1 MWKKRYSRE
10 KIVDKYKLIYI
21 PLIISIVA
29 IMLMSILGYYVSK
42 SMLIDQV
49 EQSGLNLANQV
60 ARQVKGNK
68 ASLEAMEKTLDEKIE
83 ISSQVVLSEREN
95 LTEEK
100 LLELKEK
107 LNLDE
112 VHWIKSNGETIYSTH
127 DGYKDWIVPE
137 NHPLDLF
144 SKSEDRFM
152 VEKIRPDAEYGVPTK
167 YGAMKDEDG
176 TYVQIGIKAESIKKL
191 TNEFD
196 YQKILSDLERDKS
209 IKYAYILD
217 ESFNVLADVNT
228 ENRGLFYSKEDD
240 ASYKQEISKISSA
253 ILNEKTLEA
262 NGEKAMEIVYPMD
275 FNENHREYIVLGISM
290 ADVYDSIEK
299 MLLYS
304 LAVTAV
310 MSGIILW
317 TQNRNIIV
325 PVKSLHDN
333 IHKIDLERDISYRLP
348 ARERDT
354 FQGISHSINAILE
367 ESESYFLEL
376 EESRKEISESREII
390 SSAYQ
395 QLSASEE
402 ELRAQYDE
410 IQDYTMKLEEL
421 KKKYEIAIEGT
432 NSAVWEINI
441 EEETIY
447 FSKEFS
453 NIVGK
458 RVDEKDHLEDTLKDI
473 FGETSC
479 SQFMHEYELCRD
491 VGKDEFYIQLDYGED
506 FEKKKLLLQ
515 GKGIYK
521 DGELK
526 SISGIVIDVTKLKEQ
541 EDYIEYLAYHD
552 FLTGLPNRR
561 SLMKELEYELGYG
574 KRGALILLDL
584 DNFKEINDTMG
595 HIYGDKILRKIA
607 EKITELN
614 IENSTISRF
623 GGDEFLLMISED
635 IDARGVSRYADKI
648 IDVLKKDI
656 IISGEPEF
664 VSCSMGITL
673 YPTDGDDSG
682 QLIMNADMAMYSV
695 KNNGKSNYA
704 FFDKDMIV
712 QVQEKVDVEKQIR
725 DSVENDGFKLVYQ
738 PQVDV
743 KTGEISGF
751 EALIRLKDR
760 FISPGIFIPIAEES
774 DLIISL
780 GRFVTEE
787 AIRQLKEWKSK
798 GLSGKTIAINFSA
811 KQLKDEGYL
820 KFLRNK
826 LEHYGVGPGELEIE
840 ITESVFLE
848 KKDQPLKFLEEVRS
862 MGVRIALDDFGTGY
876 SSLSYLTFLPVNKI
890 KLDKSLSDRFLEL
903 ENIGVMDSLISLA
916 HSLNLEVI
924 AEGVEYMEQYKKL
937 KVGKCDRIQGYLFSK
952 PLEKEDA
959 ENIYNKNFLNE
970 N

>member
-1 MWKKRYSRE
+1 MWKSRYSRE

-29 IMLMSILGYYVSK
+29 IMLMSILGYYISK

-49 EQSGLNLANQV
+49 KNSGIKLADQV
-60 ARQVKGNK
+60 SRQVKGNN
-68 ASLEAMEKTLDEKIE
+68 ASLRAMEGALDEKIE
-83 ISSQVVLSEREN
+83 ISSQIVIAEREN
-95 LTEEK
+95 LSEEK
-100 LLELKEK
+100 LLEIQEQLG
-107 LNLDE
+107 LDE
-112 VHWIKSNGETIYSTH
+112 IHWIRRNGETIYSTH
-127 DGYKDWIVPE
+127 DGYKDWTVPE
-137 NHPLDLF
+137 NHPLDIF
-144 SKSEDRFM
+144 SKSEERFM
-152 VEKIRPDAEYGVPTK
+152 VERVRPDAEYGVLTK

-176 TYVQIGIKAESIKKL
+176 NYVQIGIRAESIREL
-191 TNEFD
+191 TNKFD
-196 YQKILSDLERDKS
+196 YQRILTDLEREDS
-209 IKYAYILD
+209 IEYAYILD
-217 ESFNVLADVNT
+217 ESFKVLADTDAEAVGT
-228 ENRGLFYSKEDD
+228 AYSGEKAVLE
-240 ASYKQEISKISSA
+240 KQEKSA
-253 ILNEKTLEA
+253 VSGAVLNEKTLA
-262 NGEKAMEIVYPMD
+262 STGEKIMEIVYPIEFD
-275 FNENHREYIVLGISM
+275 DGYKEHIVLGISM
-290 ADVYDSIEK
+290 EEVYRSIEK
-299 MLLYS
+299 MLQYS
-304 LAVTAV
+304 VMVTAV
-310 MSGIILW
+310 MVGLILW
-317 TQNRNIIV
+317 TQNKNIIV
-325 PVKSLHDN
+325 PVKNLHDN
-333 IHKIDLERDISYRLP
+333 IHRIDLESDLSYRLP
-348 ARERDT
+348 VTEGDT
-354 FQGISHSINAILE
+354 FQGIIHSINAILE
-367 ESESYFLEL
+367 ESSDYFSEL
-376 EESRKEISESREII
+376 EDSKREISESKEII

-410 IQDYTMKLEEL
+410 IQDYTEKLEEL
-421 KKKYEIAIEGT
+421 KRKYEIAIEGT
-432 NSAVWEINI
+432 NSAVWEIDM
-441 EEETIY
+441 EDETIY

-458 RVDEKDHLEDTLKDI
+458 RVEKKESLEETIDDI
-473 FGETSC
+473 FGESTRK
-479 SQFMHEYELCRD
+479 QFMQEYELYKSTGIGELY
-491 VGKDEFYIQLDYGED
+491 VQLDYGED
-506 FEKKKLLLQ
+506 LEKKKLLLQ
-515 GKGIYK
+515 GKGLYK
-521 DGELK
+521 DEMLK

-541 EDYIEYLAYHD
+541 EEYIEYLAYHD

-561 SLMKELEYELGYG
+561 SLMKELDYELGYG

-607 EKITELN
+607 EKLAELN

-623 GGDEFLLMISED
+623 GGDEFLVMISEETD
-635 IDARGVSRYADKI
+635 IGRISEYADGI
-648 IDVLKKDI
+648 IDILKREI
-656 IISGEPEF
+656 AVSGEAEF
-664 VSCSMGITL
+664 ISCSMGITL
-673 YPTDGDDSG
+673 YPIDGDDSG

-704 FFDKDMIV
+704 FFDKDMV
-712 QVQEKVDVEKQIR
+712 AQVQEKVDIEKQLR
-725 DSVENDGFKLVYQ
+725 DSVENDGFKLLYQ

-743 KTGEISGF
+743 ESGEISGF

-760 FISPGIFIPIAEES
+760 FISPGVFIPIAEET
-774 DLIISL
+774 DLIHEL

-787 AIRQLKEWKSK
+787 AIRQLQEWKSR
-798 GLSGKTIAINFSA
+798 GLEGKTVAINFSA

-820 KFLRNK
+820 EFLKDR
-826 LEHYGVGPGELEIE
+826 LEHYGVAPSELEIE

-959 ENIYNKNFLNE
+959 ELIYNKSFLNE